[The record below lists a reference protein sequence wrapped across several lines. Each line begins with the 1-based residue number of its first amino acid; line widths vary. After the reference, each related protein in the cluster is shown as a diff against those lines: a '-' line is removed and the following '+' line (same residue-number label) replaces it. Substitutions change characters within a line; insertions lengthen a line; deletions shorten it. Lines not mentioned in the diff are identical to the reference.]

1 MNLAPMRYANI
12 LAQPGGPIELLE
24 LGILKTESGHLIH
37 VNASLSGIYN
47 LTRERTHFFSE
58 ADGSGVNQHVLLA
71 KYKAISEALE
81 RWAYYYLNQIGYLR
95 TYGFDIEPS
104 TTGMAAY
111 PGLFA
116 FQARKRA
123 KLEAEERFCVNAWW
137 RGRLRGEVSEH
148 GGHSVLEIE
157 NPISRSR
164 VILTWK
170 EYAPGR
176 WAYGSAAG
184 RTWKRAHEGAWQEM
198 ELSALALARSE
209 GIDLAGVKSL
219 PNAGERQLLYYSL
232 PEGYA
237 RFRERLDRRG
247 TGWHGAAPKPVIDCN
262 IPGPWQEYATVWR
275 VLYPME
281 RERGDPLETDF
292 LY

>member
-1 MNLAPMRYANI
+1 
-12 LAQPGGPIELLE
+12 
-24 LGILKTESGHLIH
+24 
-37 VNASLSGIYN
+37 
-47 LTRERTHFFSE
+47 
-58 ADGSGVNQHVLLA
+58 
-71 KYKAISEALE
+71 
-81 RWAYYYLNQIGYLR
+81 
-95 TYGFDIEPS
+95 
-104 TTGMAAY
+104 
-111 PGLFA
+111 
-116 FQARKRA
+116 
-123 KLEAEERFCVNAWW
+123 
-137 RGRLRGEVSEH
+137 
-148 GGHSVLEIE
+148 
-157 NPISRSR
+157 
-164 VILTWK
+164 
-170 EYAPGR
+170 
-176 WAYGSAAG
+176 
-184 RTWKRAHEGAWQEM
+184 M

-281 RERGDPLETDF
+281 REPGDPLETDF